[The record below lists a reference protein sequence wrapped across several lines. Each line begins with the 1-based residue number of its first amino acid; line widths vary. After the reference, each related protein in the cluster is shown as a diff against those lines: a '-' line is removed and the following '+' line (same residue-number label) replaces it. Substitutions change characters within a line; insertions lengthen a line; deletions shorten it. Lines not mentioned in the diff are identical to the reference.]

1 MEIWDLYDENRH
13 IIGEHIRGIELPEN
27 GYHLVVHIWIKN
39 SKGQYL
45 IAQRAASRPS
55 NPLMWE
61 CQGGSVL
68 KGETSLQG
76 ALREVK
82 EEVGID
88 LDENKGHVVFS
99 HTRHYVEG
107 KKFNDIM
114 DVWLFEY
121 NGITDL
127 DQATTDEV
135 AQIKWLYPDE
145 IKKLFEEHQFVS
157 TLEYFF
163 TKITLFS

>member
-1 MEIWDLYDENRH
+1 MELWDLYDRNLNV
-13 IIGEHIRGIELPEN
+13 IGSHVRGEPMPEN

-45 IAQRAASRPS
+45 ISQRSAERKS
-55 NPLMWE
+55 NPLKWE

-82 EEVGID
+82 EEVGINLNAD
-88 LDENKGHVVFS
+88 SGKIVFT
-99 HTRHYVEG
+99 HIRDTIDG
-107 KKFNDIM
+107 KRFNDIM

-121 NGITDL
+121 DGEANL
-127 DQATTDEV
+127 SQATTTEV
-135 AQIKWLYPDE
+135 AQTKWLYPEE
-145 IKKLFEEHQFVS
+145 IMKLYKQQELVW

-163 TKITLFS
+163 EKIA

>member
-1 MEIWDLYDENRH
+1 MELWDLYDRNLNV
-13 IIGEHIRGIELPEN
+13 IGSHVRGEPMPEN

-45 IAQRAASRPS
+45 ISQRSAERKS
-55 NPLMWE
+55 NPLKWE

-68 KGETSLQG
+68 KGENSLQA

-82 EEVGID
+82 EEVGVDLQADKGKVIFTHIRDTID
-88 LDENKGHVVFS
+88 GN
-99 HTRHYVEG
+99 R
-107 KKFNDIM
+107 FNDIM

-121 NGITDL
+121 DGEANL
-127 DQATTDEV
+127 SQATTTEV
-135 AQIKWLYPDE
+135 AQTKWLYPEE
-145 IKKLFEEHQFVS
+145 IMELYKQKELVW

-163 TKITLFS
+163 EKIA